1 MKKIKYFICVIFSIL
16 ALSITVSAK
25 NKCVPKV
32 YIFGVAA
39 SFNDSIVYLT
49 DIQELDSAWITD
61 KSKFLLNRNDYSYQ
75 LKNYFEMKNI
85 PHRTCVISYAL
96 KRKEADK
103 KYQKIKNRY
112 VKNGNINIK
121 YVSSEDFRFTSIKPE

>member
-112 VKNGNINIK
+112 VKNRNINIK